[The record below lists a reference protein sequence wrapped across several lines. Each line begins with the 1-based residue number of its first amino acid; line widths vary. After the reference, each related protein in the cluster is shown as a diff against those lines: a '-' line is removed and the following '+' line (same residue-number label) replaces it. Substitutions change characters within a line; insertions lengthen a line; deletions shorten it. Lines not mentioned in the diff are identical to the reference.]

1 MIIDSHQDIN
11 NARISVIVP
20 VYKVESYLR
29 QCVDSII
36 NQTYKN
42 LEILLVDDGSP
53 DNCPQICDEYASN
66 DQRIKVIHKHNGGQ
80 SEARNK
86 ALDIATGD
94 YISFV
99 DSDDWLA
106 PNMYETLMSKISEKT
121 CDIGMCARYVVTGK
135 KITVDSALSEDM
147 IKTKEEVMPIILK
160 DIIGSQPWD
169 KIYKKE
175 LWDGIRFPVGRV
187 YEDIAT
193 LYLVFEKCHHF
204 CYINTP
210 LYYYRLNN
218 VGTSFS
224 ERPNKIFDTFCSF
237 RERLEFAE
245 NNYPMVSD
253 KCLALAFGVA
263 MGTINY
269 HLRFNFKEEEKNLP
283 VIDQFI
289 RDYSDRILSSNLIT
303 IPRKILLRL
312 YMGCKPLYNAI
323 MLLAIKYKYWK

>member
-1 MIIDSHQDIN
+1 MN
-11 NARISVIVP
+11 KISVIVP
-20 VYKVESYLR
+20 VYKVESYLNR
-29 QCVDSII
+29 CVDSII
-36 NQTYKN
+36 NQTYKD
-42 LEILLVDDGSP
+42 LEVILVDDGSP
-53 DNCPQICDEYASN
+53 DKCPQICDEYAAK
-66 DQRIKVIHKHNGGQ
+66 DHRIKVIHKHNGGQ

-86 ALDIATGD
+86 ALDVATGD

-99 DSDDWLA
+99 DSDDWLV
-106 PNMYETLMSKISEKT
+106 PNMYETLMREMSDKT
-121 CDIGMCARYVVTGK
+121 CDIGMCARYVVTCK
-135 KITVDSALSEDM
+135 EITIYSAFSDGM
-147 IKTKEEVMPIILK
+147 TKTKEEVMPIILK

-245 NNYPMVSD
+245 NKYPMVSD

-269 HLRFNFKEEEKNLP
+269 HLRFHFKEEEKNLP

-289 RDYSDRILSSNLIT
+289 RDYSDKILSCNLIT
-303 IPRKILLRL
+303 TPRKILLRL

-323 MLLAIKYKYWK
+323 MCLAIKYKYRK